1 MNVFNNK
8 FFLNHLKDKD
18 LISYNANSLSD
29 VKQEKLNH
37 IFRTNDVSYIPII
50 RRDSECLGVVSR
62 KKYFFSILDNKKF
75 DIKSLIIE
83 MLEVDMEDSLEKTLL
98 KLKNE
103 SGLLLKI
110 DGKIR
115 KFISPRVV
123 SNAFATYSYRY
134 MMIEKVEIAIRKY
147 INKNIIDFIE
157 LLKEKKLDKKSN
169 KKQKEINDLLFYDYI
184 TIFGSAWETLDFFK
198 NRSADRKMFLFDLS
212 QIAELRNDLL
222 HFRNN
227 LEFDEN
233 IFKNILN
240 FLKQ

>member
-1 MNVFNNK
+1 MNVFNNR

-18 LISYNANSLSD
+18 LISYNANSLCD

-83 MLEVDMEDSLEKTLL
+83 MQEVDKEDSLEKTLL

-147 INKNIIDFIE
+147 IIKNNIDFIE
-157 LLKEKKLDKKSN
+157 LLKEKKLDKKFNN
-169 KKQKEINDLLFYDYI
+169 KEKELDDLFFFDYLI
-184 TIFGSAWETLDFFK
+184 IFGSAWETLDLFK
-198 NRSADRKMFLFDLS
+198 NNLADKKMFLSDLS
-212 QIAELRNDLL
+212 QIAQVRNDLL

-227 LEFDEN
+227 LEFEEN
-233 IFKNILN
+233 IFKNILK
-240 FLKQ
+240 FLK